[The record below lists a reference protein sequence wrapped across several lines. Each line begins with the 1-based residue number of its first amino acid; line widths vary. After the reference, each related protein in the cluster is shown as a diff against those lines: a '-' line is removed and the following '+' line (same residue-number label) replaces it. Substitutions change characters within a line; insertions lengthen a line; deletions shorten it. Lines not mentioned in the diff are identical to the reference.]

1 MQTARRLRFL
11 ASLLFVFCVAV
22 AITSPAQTIAKTN
35 PPPDA
40 EPEAPQHGNSRVRN
54 LHVRLDGTATSE
66 NWSGYLVTGATGS
79 VTDIKGSWIVPAV
92 TCSSSGKAYSH
103 FWVGIDGGSS
113 DSSTVEQIGTG
124 SDCVNGS

>member
-79 VTDIKGSWIVPAV
+79 VN
-92 TCSSSGKAYSH
+92 SSGGH
-103 FWVGIDGGSS
+103 LFQLGEGVLPLLGWHRWR
-113 DSSTVEQIGTG
+113 VER
-124 SDCVNGS
+124 